1 MFQRDGLL
9 PLEIFDTFAPTAAS
23 ENIFENCVF
32 ECTEVAIEF
41 SWWHDKD
48 PNGGGTDKDVLDN
61 EFYNCT
67 FVGDNSAAFFAANR
81 ESAGNIWVNCIVTG
95 FNEYDKII
103 AGTPASTYYVPDVSF
118 DCCCLYNPLA
128 TDFPSLQFLGTGN
141 ISNNPGIKTGSIY
154 ILRHD
159 SPCIDRGILVNYNL
173 DVEGGSRPYNSY
185 FDMGAD
191 EWGN

>member
-9 PLEIFDTFAPTAAS
+9 PLEIYDTFAPTSAS
-23 ENIFENCVF
+23 ENIFENCIF

-41 SWWHDKD
+41 SRWHDKD

-118 DCCCLYNPLA
+118 NYCCLHNPLA
-128 TDFPSLQFLGTGN
+128 NDFPSLQFLGTGN
-141 ISNNPGIKTGSIY
+141 ISNDPKIQSGTLYK
-154 ILRHD
+154 LQQD
-159 SPCIDRGILVNYNL
+159 SPCIDRGTPVSYYL
-173 DVEGGSRPYNSY
+173 DFEGGNRPSGSG

-191 EWGN
+191 EY